1 MSVGNPFEIP
11 AQLTAFIENRLE
23 QLGTNLSNEKF
34 LAQQIQT
41 LSDFYIDNPKGETP
55 DFSKNKAAEIA
66 SLVYYFP
73 LNFLRNLKVFKEAN
87 RIKFLNDI
95 ENVIEFGSGLG
106 PSSWALKSISD
117 LNNIN
122 SFLWIEKNSSAK
134 NYAENFTRLFPQNN
148 FSLSQNYNEK
158 TVSTWS
164 KENSLAVFSYSLT
177 ELKELPQWSKDFEA
191 IAIIEPS
198 TQEDGRKLQELRSQ
212 LIQMGYSIWA
222 PCLHEM
228 DCPLLKHSKKDWC
241 HDRLLFNRPSW
252 LEKIENHLPW
262 KNNSLTFSY
271 LLARKKTPPWKKSQQ
286 ENTARVIGDTLYE
299 KGKTRQ
305 LICKND
311 ERLFLSWLSKNSSAP
326 QIPRGS
332 VIQWSEHEQKSNE
345 VRPSG
350 EITIFT

>member
-1 MSVGNPFEIP
+1 MKNQNHFELP
-11 AQLTAFIENRLE
+11 AQLTSFIEKRLE
-23 QLGTNLSNEKF
+23 QLGTNLSKSQF

-41 LSDFYIDNPKGETP
+41 LSDFYIDNPKRETP

-73 LNFLRNLKVFKEAN
+73 LNFLRNLKVFKEAQ
-87 RIKFLNDI
+87 RIKFLAEI
-95 ENVIEFGSGLG
+95 ENVIEFGAGLG
-106 PSSWALKSISD
+106 PSSWAIKSISD
-117 LNNIN
+117 FTSLNN
-122 SFLWIEKNSSAK
+122 FLWIEKNSAVK
-134 NYAENFTRLFPQNN
+134 NYADNFTQTYSQDKFL
-148 FSLSQNYNEK
+148 LSQNFKEESI
-158 TVSTWS
+158 TTWS
-164 KENSLAVFSYSLT
+164 KKNSLAVFSYSLT
-177 ELKELPQWSKDFEA
+177 ELRELPQWSKDLEA

-212 LIQMGYSIWA
+212 LMQMGYSIWA
-222 PCLHEM
+222 PCLHEL

-241 HDRLLFNRPSW
+241 HDRLLFSRPEW

-271 LLARKKTPPWKKSQQ
+271 LLARKKAPPWKKSQQ

-305 LICKND
+305 MICKND

-332 VIQWSEHEQKSNE
+332 VIQFSEHEQKSNE
-345 VRPSG
+345 IRPSG
-350 EITIFT
+350 EITIFN